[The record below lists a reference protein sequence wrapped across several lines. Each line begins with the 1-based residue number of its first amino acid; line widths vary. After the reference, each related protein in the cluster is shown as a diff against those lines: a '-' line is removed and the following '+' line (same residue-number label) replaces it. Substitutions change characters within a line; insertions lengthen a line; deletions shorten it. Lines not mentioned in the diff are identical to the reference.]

1 MGTMS
6 LGILM
11 CLSLGFNSCKT
22 KEAEPEIP
30 DFTKGYENVK
40 PLPAVTPSTPVA
52 VTSTPATATPSAAV
66 LEVGAALA
74 SGNVTP
80 AVTKASEDIGKAVSP
95 AKASELVNAFTPAV
109 LASLKS
115 GGALPAAL
123 QSDMAALKANPALSA
138 YLPTVTPAT
147 VNGAPVN
154 GFVAPKLGKSSAEPT
169 FVVESSNAVAAINS
183 ACTDQAQ
190 AAYNTA
196 VKTIDDSKTANEKVV
211 NDAFDAL
218 LAAVNPE
225 SCKSTAATIFSERI
239 AEASASAEA
248 IVGVVNA
255 ALAAGTMEAAF
266 GANLKTLAYLSLTSY
281 LEAIESARA
290 GTVASCDVAA
300 TAQRAS
306 INAAR
311 TSDLAGVTASY
322 NAAVA
327 PLRTVLNA
335 NMQTCHDQ
343 GMGGN

>member
-30 DFTKGYENVK
+30 DFSKGYENVK
-40 PLPAVTPSTPVA
+40 PMPAVTPSTPAA
-52 VTSTPATATPSAAV
+52 VTSTPATVTASAAL

-74 SGNVTP
+74 SGTVTP
-80 AVTKASEDIGKAVSP
+80 AVTKASEDIAKAVSP
-95 AKASELVNAFTPAV
+95 AKAAELVNAFTPTV

-115 GGALPAAL
+115 GGALPATL
-123 QSDMAALKANPALSA
+123 QADMASLAANPALAA
-138 YLPTVTPAT
+138 YLPKVTPAT
-147 VNGAPVN
+147 VNGTTVN
-154 GFVAPKLGKSSAEPT
+154 GFVAPKLGKSNAEPT
-169 FVVESSNAVAAINS
+169 FVIESSNAVAAINS

-196 VKTIDDSKTANEKVV
+196 VKTIDDSKTANEKIV

-225 SCKSTAATIFSERI
+225 SCKATAATVAAASI
-239 AEASASAEA
+239 AQASALIDASIAGIDA
-248 IVGVVNA
+248 AVASGALSA
-255 ALAAGTMEAAF
+255 AL
-266 GANLKTLAYLSLTSY
+266 GANIKVLTYLGVKTQMD
-281 LEAIESARA
+281 AIESARA
-290 GTVASCDVAA
+290 GSVASCDVAA
-300 TAQRAS
+300 TAQRTS

-327 PLRTVLNA
+327 PLRTILSA
-335 NMQTCHDQ
+335 NIQTCHDQ